1 MVGEEDAIRRAR
13 LVLSLRQDGIM
24 DRRLLSAVERTDR
37 TRYCPEA
44 FAGRAYEDR
53 QIPIDCGQTMEP
65 ARRVAIMLS
74 ALEVGERHHVL
85 EIGTGSGYAT
95 ALLARS
101 ARRVVSLD
109 RYRTLVEG
117 ARVALKK
124 DGITNA
130 EIVLGDGQNG
140 KLRLL
145 RLGCFG
151 GLRSGAGRADRRTC
165 TRRQADR
172 PHRRRGKRRANAGSF
187 HPRRGRADRE
197 RAAGAGLRG
206 SSRVRHCARALRL
219 PQD

>member
-44 FAGRAYEDR
+44 FAARAYEDR

-130 EIVLGDGQNG
+130 EIVLGDGHHGWPSGAPFERIFVSAACDPVPAALIEELAPGG
-140 KLRLL
+140 KLIAPIGGEENGAQTLVLFTRSEDGLIESEPL
-145 RLGCFG
+145 GPAFAGRLG
-151 GLRSGAGRADRRTC
+151 SGI
-165 TRRQADR
+165 
-172 PHRRRGKRRANAGSF
+172 
-187 HPRRGRADRE
+187 
-197 RAAGAGLRG
+197 
-206 SSRVRHCARALRL
+206 ARAL
-219 PQD
+219 